1 MDIKFESDQLQGAQ
15 QFMASIC
22 GEHSLDIISRDKID
36 FHYDGIKFPNKKMA
50 IGMIQYGAP
59 VAINT
64 SQLKAYSISLPV
76 SGHQKLLYRG
86 EYYHSDCDKGI
97 IVSNVEHQE
106 LLIDQG
112 CNKLQI
118 VLPETSINTILSE
131 ILNSQ
136 ITEPLIFN
144 SEMKMSDEVIQG
156 WWKYIQNFY
165 GMKNF
170 YNNVHGFDL
179 ISTDYENFIIKSL
192 LFSQENN
199 YSAQLN
205 NILEISEDNYIKRI
219 RNYMV
224 AHAIEEMDFNCI
236 AKRYG
241 VSKSKFF
248 ADFKQ
253 IYHETPPIY
262 LKNYRLLQIKKELSL
277 SSTKQSISALAYK
290 WGFNHLSRFSQEYRE
305 AFGENPSDTLRK
317 GIH

>member
-64 SQLKAYSISLPV
+64 AQLKSYSISLPV
-76 SGHQKLLYRG
+76 AGHQKLLYRG
-86 EYYHSDCDKGI
+86 EYYHSDSDKGI
-97 IVSNVEHQE
+97 IVSNADHQE

-112 CNKLQI
+112 CHKLQI

-131 ILNSQ
+131 ILNTQ
-136 ITEPLIFN
+136 ITDPLIFN
-144 SEMKMSDEVIQG
+144 SEMSMHNEVISG
-156 WWKYIQNFY
+156 WWKYVQNFY
-165 GMKNF
+165 SMKNF

-179 ISTDYENFIIKSL
+179 ISNDYENFIIKSL

-199 YSAQLN
+199 YSAHLN

-224 AHAIEEMDFNCI
+224 AHAIEELDFNHI
-236 AKRYG
+236 AKMHG
-241 VSKSKFF
+241 VSKTKLF

-253 IYHETPPIY
+253 MYDETPVSY

-277 SSTKQSISALAYK
+277 SSSKQSISALAYK

-305 AFGENPSDTLRK
+305 VFGENPSDTLRK